1 MFIPL
6 IACMMMVVMMTSTGS
21 GALCF
26 PGQRSNANCPS
37 YACLGYNRV
46 KYIWYGMVW
55 FICIYV
61 FISHQIITSPSPH
74 QCMYHPRLHRVRC
87 THFINP
93 HFFYITQCLCSVH
106 SEITGKNHY
115 LLIWAKSICKA
126 WPFLLP
132 VSENCH
138 WPGQWVGSEYRR
150 QQSI

>member
-1 MFIPL
+1 MYDDGGDDDEHRLWCFMF
-6 IACMMMVVMMTSTGS
+6 SGS
-21 GALCF
+21 KVKCKLSFLCL
-26 PGQRSNANCPS
+26 S
-37 YACLGYNRV
+37 RV
-46 KYIWYGMVW
+46 QQGKIHLVWYGMVYTY
-55 FICIYV
+55 ICFYITPDNNITITTSVYV
-61 FISHQIITSPSPH
+61 SSKVAPGT
-74 QCMYHPRLHRVRC
+74 MYPY
-87 THFINP
+87 HFINP
-93 HFFYITQCLCSVH
+93 HFCYITQCLCSVH